1 MQADKKVFEPNEE
14 EQEKMS
20 NAQLNAFLEALAKLI
35 EAKALT
41 VAQAAEIVR
50 QAKTQ

>member
-1 MQADKKVFEPNEE
+1 MQANEKKVFEPFEE
-14 EQEKMS
+14 VQGMT
-20 NAQLNAFLEALAKLI
+20 NLQFNAFLESLAKLI

-50 QAKTQ
+50 QAKTE